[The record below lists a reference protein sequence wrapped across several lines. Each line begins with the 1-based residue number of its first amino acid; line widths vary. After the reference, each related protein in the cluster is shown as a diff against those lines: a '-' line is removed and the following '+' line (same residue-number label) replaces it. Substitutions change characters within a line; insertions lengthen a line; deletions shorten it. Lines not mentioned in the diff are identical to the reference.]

1 MSIHECGLIDYCL
14 RQSAVVYMIQIFIVM
29 LPLLYA
35 ACARSGGGAPVI
47 WVCWPA
53 AAAISGC
60 WR

>member
-1 MSIHECGLIDYCL
+1 LFDCSI
-14 RQSAVVYMIQIFIVM
+14 RQRAVVSMIQIFM
-29 LPLLYA
+29 LMLSLLLDYA

-60 WR
+60 CR